1 MRMRLKTIRKINNY
15 TQKDIADILDVTQRT
30 YSKYESRELTL
41 KIEQL
46 IILRNFYKV
55 STDYLLGLID
65 RDKKSVSVQKFDYDI
80 FIKNLKYYRYENDY
94 SQKDLAKLLNCSAS
108 LISMIETK
116 NSVVQIDMLVSLA
129 KIYNVKVDTLL
140 FSYEDE

>member
-30 YSKYESRELTL
+30 YSKYETRELTL

-55 STDYLLGLID
+55 STDYLLGLVD
-65 RDKKSVSVQKFDYDI
+65 RDKKPVSVQKLNYDK
-80 FIKNLKYYRYENDY
+80 FINNLKYYRYENDY

-108 LISMIETK
+108 IISMIENK
-116 NSVVQIDMLVSLA
+116 NSVVQIDMLISLA
-129 KIYNVKVDTLL
+129 KIYNVKADNLL
-140 FSYEDE
+140 FVEDE